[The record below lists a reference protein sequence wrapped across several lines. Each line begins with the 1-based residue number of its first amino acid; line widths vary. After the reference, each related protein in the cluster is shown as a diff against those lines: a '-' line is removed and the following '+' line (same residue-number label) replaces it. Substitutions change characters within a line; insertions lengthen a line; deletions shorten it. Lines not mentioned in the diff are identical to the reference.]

1 MKKKTQPGQDS
12 LSARKERPP
21 RRWGGLGISAAVIG
35 ALLMGSTI
43 WLEKV
48 KGSYTQAIEDTHKT
62 YASLSNNA
70 RVIENT
76 KQQRAD
82 YFRKR
87 LFADF
92 PPGYSYGT
100 SDFIRRLSLIAAQG
114 IELTE
119 LQIQPLSGGQDFSF
133 TLNGIIT
140 AHDNSSAR
148 LKLLRFYRELE
159 TFENMMQITYST
171 GKTNSGEVADKR
183 KKGASTASR
192 QPVRLF
198 FEINGQVE
206 LI

>member
-1 MKKKTQPGQDS
+1 MKKKTIPGQDS
-12 LSARKERPP
+12 LSARKERLP
-21 RRWGGLGISAAVIG
+21 RRWVGLGISAAVIG
-35 ALLMGSTI
+35 ALLIAGTI
-43 WLEKV
+43 WLEMV
-48 KGSYTQAIEDTHKT
+48 KASYTQAIEDTHKT

-133 TLNGIIT
+133 TLNGSIT
-140 AHDNSSAR
+140 AADNLNAR
-148 LKLLRFYRELE
+148 AKFLRFYLALK
-159 TFENMMQITYST
+159 TFENMMQITYSDT
-171 GKTNSGEVADKR
+171 REKDV
-183 KKGASTASR
+183 STASR
-192 QPVRLF
+192 RPVKLF

>member
-1 MKKKTQPGQDS
+1 MKKKNKPGQDS
-12 LSARKERPP
+12 LSAREERPP
-21 RRWGGLGISAAVIG
+21 RRWVGLGISAAVIG
-35 ALLMGSTI
+35 ALLIAGTI
-43 WLEKV
+43 WVEKI
-48 KGSYTQAIEDTHKT
+48 KGSYTQAIEDTHKS

-70 RVIENT
+70 KIIENT

-92 PPGYSYGT
+92 PSRYSYGT
-100 SDFIRRLSLIAAQG
+100 ADFIRRLSLIAAQG

-133 TLNGIIT
+133 TLNGSIT
-140 AHDNSSAR
+140 ADDNINAR
-148 LKLLRFYRELE
+148 AKFLRFYLALK
-159 TFENMMQITYST
+159 TFEDMMQITYSNT
-171 GKTNSGEVADKR
+171 RE
-183 KKGASTASR
+183 KGASTASR
-192 QPVRLF
+192 QTTKLF